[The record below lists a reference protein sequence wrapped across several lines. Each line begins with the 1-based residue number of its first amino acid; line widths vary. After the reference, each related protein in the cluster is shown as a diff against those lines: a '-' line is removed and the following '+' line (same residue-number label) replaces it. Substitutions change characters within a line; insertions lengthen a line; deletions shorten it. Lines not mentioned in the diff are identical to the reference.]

1 MISVENT
8 KERNSSFAW
17 RIAIIRYTVTIN
29 GHEPGNP
36 LALSHGLVT
45 DCLSVGLCRALSACR
60 TECRTSVEN
69 CRS

>member
-36 LALSHGLVT
+36 LALSDGLVT
-45 DCLSVGLCRALSACR
+45 DCLSDSVGTVGLSDGV
-60 TECRTSVEN
+60 SD
-69 CRS
+69 